1 MGRERE
7 KGDHLLEDKLRGGSQ
22 SSPGCSTIHEGSGR
36 QAGEPA
42 EVQD

>member
-1 MGRERE
+1 MWGEAGG
-7 KGDHLLEDKLRGGSQ
+7 GDHLLEDKLRGGSQ

-36 QAGEPA
+36 RAGEPE